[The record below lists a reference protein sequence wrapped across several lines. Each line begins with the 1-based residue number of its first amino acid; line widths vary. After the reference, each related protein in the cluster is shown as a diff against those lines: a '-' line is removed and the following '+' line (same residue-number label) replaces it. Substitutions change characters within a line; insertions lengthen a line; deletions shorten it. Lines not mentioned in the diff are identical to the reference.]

1 DTPISPARNRTGRRP
16 VPPELKVRTGATV
29 TIYLPKTVIATLEK
43 VAQKTGK
50 TKSGVAAEAVLDK
63 YAT

>member
-1 DTPISPARNRTGRRP
+1 
-16 VPPELKVRTGATV
+16 LKVRTGATV